1 MTETQNHQADDL
13 VARAVAAT
21 LQLPLP
27 DGPLPVLAV
36 QTLRALH
43 QAAIRPKS
51 SLRQTIRHSSWKSK
65 AAALLGIAAA
75 ALVAYILLSAS
86 TGNSVALAQVAA
98 KVEGASTLSFVQTTE
113 PLDGK
118 TPKTTYRFTSLGADK
133 TRTESQSS
141 KPEEEMISISD
152 YVAGKEI
159 YLWPAKKKALINT
172 VKGRPTYDNSLVER
186 REAFRDY
193 LKWPSRS
200 LGHKLIDG
208 VECTGFE
215 VDQGNHKTRIWADA
229 KTGNPV
235 RSENDD
241 LFLSPPQ
248 WHCKVVWDYKIDE
261 KVDPALFSVEPPE
274 GYTVEQNSWVND
286 LSKTPAQLVTSILRT
301 YAESMDGQFPA
312 RLTDRGQSMFADL
325 KKKGLLDSYESNFH
339 VPVGQ
344 KTEWNEQAE
353 KMGNLIVSFCQL
365 SFFLSGKRGVDYA
378 YYPGGT
384 LGEKDR
390 IMFWY
395 KDEKSGEYMA
405 IYGDLR
411 VEKIDKEK
419 LPHAAES
426 PNTGEK

>member
-1 MTETQNHQADDL
+1 MDPFETRLKSLPL
-13 VARAVAAT
+13 VAPSDSFGRPQMLAALLETDRADSARRHKISR
-21 LQLPLP
+21 LP
-27 DGPLPVLAV
+27 
-36 QTLRALH
+36 
-43 QAAIRPKS
+43 
-51 SLRQTIRHSSWKSK
+51 WKST
-65 AAALLGIAAA
+65 AAALFGIAAA

-118 TPKTTYRFTSLGADK
+118 TPKTTTRFTSLGADK
-133 TRTESQSS
+133 TRTEFQTLKS
-141 KPEEEMISISD
+141 EEEGILISD
-152 YVAGKEI
+152 YAAGKEI
-159 YLWPAKKKALINT
+159 TLWPAKKKALINT
-172 VKGRPTYDNSLVER
+172 VKGRPTYDNSLVQT

-193 LKWPSRS
+193 LKWPFRS

-235 RSENDD
+235 RSESDD
-241 LFLSPPQ
+241 LFLPPPQ
-248 WHCKVVWDYKIDE
+248 WYCKVVFDYKIDE
-261 KVDPALFSVEPPE
+261 KVDSALFSIEPPE
-274 GYTVEQNSWVND
+274 GYTVEQNSWVNN

-301 YAESMDGQFPA
+301 YAENMDGQFPA
-312 RLTDRGQSMFADL
+312 RLTDRGQSIFADL
-325 KKKGLLDSYESNFH
+325 KKKGLLDSYESAFLH
-339 VPVGQ
+339 VPAGQ
-344 KTEWNEQAE
+344 KKEWDEQAS
-353 KMGNLIVSFCQL
+353 KMSDLVLSVAQL
-365 SFFLSGKRGVDYA
+365 SFLLSGKRGVDYA
-378 YYPGGT
+378 YYPGGK

-390 IMFWY
+390 IVFWY

-419 LPHAAES
+419 LPLAAES